1 MPKHDSAS
9 EPVRGG
15 GGSTFIG
22 HAATV
27 RPASGN
33 FFRQFLAARRL
44 DVIKYAAPP
53 IKNHLRSIIYDKSY
67 EAIETRIETCFDYK
81 KFHRPWQ

>member
-15 GGSTFIG
+15 GGSSFIG

-53 IKNHLRSIIYDKSY
+53 IKLCSLFLLSHLLLRIYPLHAPMPLAEQAVADL
-67 EAIETRIETCFDYK
+67 R
-81 KFHRPWQ
+81 